1 MTRARGLALAGA
13 AVAAALA
20 AGCGGEA
27 ADRPPS
33 ASTAATAS
41 PTVPAAPNANAARD
55 AEAAPARVARR
66 GTTVRIVRSQ
76 FGRILA
82 DGRGQALY
90 LFTRETSRTSRCYGD
105 CATAWPP
112 VPARGRPA
120 GGRGARASLIGTTRR
135 RDGTLQVTYA
145 GRPVYYYVGDSP
157 GRVLCHNVTEFGGI
171 WRVIRAD
178 GSAVR

>member
-1 MTRARGLALAGA
+1 MTRARGVVLAGA

-33 ASTAATAS
+33 ASTAA
-41 PTVPAAPNANAARD
+41 PTVRAAPSANAARD
-55 AEAAPARVARR
+55 AEAASVRVAQR

-105 CATAWPP
+105 CATAWPS
-112 VPARGRPA
+112 VPARGRPVA
-120 GGRGARASLIGTTRR
+120 GRGARASLLGTTRR